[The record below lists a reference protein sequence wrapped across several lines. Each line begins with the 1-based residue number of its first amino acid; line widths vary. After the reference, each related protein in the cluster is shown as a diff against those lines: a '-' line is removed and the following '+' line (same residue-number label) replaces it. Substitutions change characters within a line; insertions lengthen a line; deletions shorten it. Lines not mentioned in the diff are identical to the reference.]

1 MDDFKNEYKKL
12 PQKWIKIPGGPY
24 LWLRKWGSK
33 NNEDMQIQNNISNNS
48 EFFTDNHLIA
58 IASGGGLIATYHK
71 SNSSSSHISK
81 YLNIYSPDFQ
91 FLNKILIKL
100 KKPNINMEWYTFCNV
115 SYIAFT
121 PDELIVVLLCNFTLL
136 VFNSIGALINF
147 SVFKNNEN
155 RILLTNFTPINARL
169 ISYSLS
175 IFSANNTFLYISDV
189 RNPFWTS
196 LNFTDFNIEP
206 AIIFDFIPLSDFH
219 HPLLFYIKNESTISS
234 ILGSKSKDIIIPN
247 HKILSLSISPD
258 FLNVACLLST
268 QNQTESSAQN
278 SSLYYILFCDRHFT
292 PSSRKRISITS
303 EKLSL
308 FVNSDE
314 IISNLENFSNF
325 CWCGNSSVLLNYD
338 KFCLFVHIGG
348 GMTIIENPTSSLILF
363 PEIDGARII
372 YTNVITTTT
381 NNNSSN
387 KVNVMNKQS
396 DQFRHIFVSIVPEFV
411 ESIFTKTD
419 YHNFCHDYFEWTLGT
434 FQEEFSYYAKNN
446 VSDDELKME
455 IENLIKAS
463 KFITEENLQQV
474 FLGTSWFYKA
484 FLDPVKRMPINDDKQ
499 LMKAFERIRIL
510 HLLRKDLN
518 TSDEEKKPSKDIISQ
533 KKSYKKMLITYE
545 EMEYLSFPTIIRR
558 LCNRGAHD
566 AALVISK
573 IVEEERS
580 PIFNHKAL
588 MSIYSHIRS
597 TIKNDSKSSEPKR
610 IIDKCTRN
618 LIDLDYSQLA
628 IASYKMGD
636 IEICKAL
643 LNLEEDI
650 KKKLPVYLLLGEVEE
665 AFSIAEEIG
674 DQKIINEVAQYAIGH
689 NNANIVTYKYKK
701 ALLPLAR
708 FDEIDKK
715 QISLLVFMIRSME
728 KKALLAYLFSILKKK
743 LLPPEEI
750 INELL
755 HRLWYSNL
763 HHFHKCFSR
772 YINLIKWIKDGGDEY
787 LKLIINSG
795 LSSNIRLITVNNQ
808 ITDDNENDYSAHS
821 SSNIQPE
828 NNNNNEYKTD
838 LNDSNENGTN
848 SNSNSPQQSEK
859 SNSKE
864 QEGESESKQRSKDQD
879 DESGSEIEYN
889 PNFEFE
895 SDSKS
900 KSKSKSKK
908 KSKDEKEPKSKLKSK
923 RKTKSKI
930 KFVQDSD
937 SEQEQKHEMD
947 QGSDIDEDENSKELS
962 QSKDSDK
969 KKKEKQTEKL
979 KGKDDDKKK
988 SSKKK
993 KKDKKEIQKKKNK
1006 EESEVKNESNT
1017 DKSTNKNKVK
1027 AKVKSNEES
1036 SNSNESKTKQK
1047 AANNNEDN
1055 NNNNNNDNID
1065 NKKNEKESENTEDS
1079 TNDNN
1084 NDDDENKKK
1093 KIINLKLPFHFKNK
1107 QKSKSEDE
1115 SKEENENN
1123 EEEKPK
1129 EINENEENERKR
1141 KEQISNLKKTIED
1154 DQLRANYGSKI
1165 RKNVSAMKTIEFE
1178 LSNGR
1183 REQADRI
1190 AYLLNLSEPRYVWL
1204 LINFYLRTNADDEK
1218 LLQLKNKIGLI
1229 DGLWVVRRCIVLNR
1243 LNIAAAF
1250 LENISSYVDKSKAKS
1265 ELQNAITSKQQLA
1278 SKVDLKNI
1286 LY

>member
-48 EFFTDNHLIA
+48 NFFTDNYLIA

-155 RILLTNFTPINARL
+155 RILPTNFKPINARL

-258 FLNVACLLST
+258 FLNVACLLNT

-278 SSLYYILFCDRHFT
+278 SSLYYILFCDRHFS

-308 FVNSDE
+308 FANSDE

-338 KFCLFVHIGG
+338 KFCLFIHISG

-372 YTNVITTTT
+372 YTNVITTPT

-419 YHNFCHDYFEWTLGT
+419 YHNFCHDYIEWNLGT

-446 VSDDELKME
+446 VSDDELKIE

-474 FLGTSWFYKA
+474 FLGTSWFSKA
-484 FLDPVKRMPINDDKQ
+484 FLDPVKRIPINDDKQ

-518 TSDEEKKPSKDIISQ
+518 TSDEEKKSSKDIISQ
-533 KKSYKKMLITYE
+533 KKSSKKMLITYE
-545 EMEYLSFPTIIRR
+545 EMEYLSFPIIISR
-558 LCNRGAHD
+558 LCNRGEYD
-566 AALVISK
+566 TALVISK

-588 MSIYSHIRS
+588 MSIYSHFRS
-597 TIKNDSKSSEPKR
+597 TIKNDSKSLEPKR

-628 IASYKMGD
+628 MASYKMGD

-674 DQKIINEVAQYAIGH
+674 DQKIINEVAQYAIDH

-763 HHFHKCFSR
+763 LHFHKCFSQ

-808 ITDDNENDYSAHS
+808 ITNDYSDHS

-848 SNSNSPQQSEK
+848 SNSPQQSEK

-864 QEGESESKQRSKDQD
+864 QEGESESKQRSKDLD

-889 PNFEFE
+889 SNFEFE

-900 KSKSKSKK
+900 TSKSKPKK

-923 RKTKSKI
+923 RKTKTKI

-947 QGSDIDEDENSKELS
+947 QGSDIDEDENSKELN

-969 KKKEKQTEKL
+969 KKKEKL
-979 KGKDDDKKK
+979 KEKDDDKKK

-1006 EESEVKNESNT
+1006 EESEVKNESNP
-1017 DKSTNKNKVK
+1017 DKNTNKNKVK
-1027 AKVKSNEES
+1027 AKAKSNEES

-1047 AANNNEDN
+1047 AANNNED
-1055 NNNNNNDNID
+1055 NNNNNDNID

-1084 NDDDENKKK
+1084 NDENKKK

-1107 QKSKSEDE
+1107 QKSKSGDE

-1129 EINENEENERKR
+1129 EINENEEKERKR

-1154 DQLRANYGSKI
+1154 DQLRANYGSQI

-1250 LENISSYVDKSKAKS
+1250 LENISSYVDKSQAKS